1 VGGARCPLKR
11 KAVSNYS
18 SEAAPVA
25 AGAHHRGEAARY
37 RFAWR
42 GGNAFRLLID
52 GDEFF
57 PSMLDAIAGATRY
70 VLLENYLVESGRLV
84 DRFVAALSA
93 AAGRGVEVC
102 VLLDDF
108 GARGLVEADRKL
120 LASAGVKL
128 TFYNPFR
135 LGRLRRYLLRDHRKL
150 LIVDDIVAYTGGAG
164 LADAFDPALAG
175 AHVWRETMVEIH
187 GEVLADWRRLFLE
200 NWAHWSDHVP
210 RVLRKGGL
218 PEARGQLGRVA
229 VSGVGVGSEI
239 KRSFLKRVRGARRTA
254 WMCTAYFVPSWK
266 LLRALRRAARRG
278 TDVRLLLPGPRTD
291 HPAVRHAARRH
302 YGRLLRHG
310 VRIFEYQGRV
320 LHAKTLL
327 CDDWVSIGS
336 SNVDR
341 WNLRWNL
348 EANQEVAD
356 AGFAHAVE
364 AMMEVD
370 FARCR
375 ELTAAYWR
383 KRPWW
388 RRLRSRLWGY
398 VDVFLESLRRP
409 SP

>member
-1 VGGARCPLKR
+1 
-11 KAVSNYS
+11 VSNRS
-18 SEAAPVA
+18 AGFAALNRDA
-25 AGAHHRGEAARY
+25 AYRY

-52 GDEFF
+52 GETFF
-57 PSMLDAIAGATRY
+57 PAMLEAVAAANRY
-70 VLLENYLVESGRLV
+70 VLLENYLVESGRV
-84 DRFVAALSA
+84 MDRFIAALA
-93 AAGRGVEVC
+93 AAARRGVEVC

-108 GARGLVEADRKL
+108 GARGLTEADRGRL
-120 LASAGVKL
+120 TGAGVKL
-128 TFYNPFR
+128 ALYNPLR
-135 LGRLRRYLLRDHRKL
+135 YGRLRRYLLRDHRKL
-150 LIVDDIVAYTGGAG
+150 LIIDDAVAYTGGAG
-164 LADAFDPALAG
+164 LTDAFDPAAAG
-175 AHVWRETMVEIH
+175 NRAWRETLIEIR
-187 GEVLADWRRLFLE
+187 GEALADWRRLFLG

-210 RVLRKGGL
+210 RVLRKGAPPPVG
-218 PEARGQLGRVA
+218 GQWGRVT
-229 VSGVGVGSEI
+229 VSGVGEVSEI
-239 KRSFLKRVRGARRTA
+239 KRSFLKRVRGARDVV

-266 LLRALRRAARRG
+266 LLRAFRRAARRG
-278 TDVRLLLPGPRTD
+278 ADVRLLLPGPHTD

-302 YGRLLRHG
+302 YGKLLRHG

-327 CDDWVSIGS
+327 CDRWVSIGS

-348 EANQEVAD
+348 EANQEVDD
-356 AGFAHAVE
+356 AGFATQAQ
-364 AMMEVD
+364 AMLARD
-370 FARCR
+370 FGHCR

-409 SP
+409 ST